1 MCPEIQSQDRLI
13 TRILLL
19 CRIAELKHSHI
30 SIKELAEL
38 LPDVS
43 EEWLSENWSSI
54 NELGSRYRLRDGM
67 VIPLSEER
75 LVSDTLV
82 REQTIKNVSLALRFL
97 SLCGTSDIYS
107 AGISGSTSYYTPK
120 PSDDVDLFCITVT
133 NGMWFFL
140 FRALLLARF
149 FRFLYSKEPEITLAL
164 TMDYKYARD
173 EFSRRH
179 DALFARDALQALQ
192 IYGRANYRSLLL
204 NASWIS
210 RFYPK
215 LYSDKLNKLEEKE
228 DSISFGSYIRG
239 NTSLNLF
246 LQMLVGNYIRL
257 RSWSIDRRLAG
268 RGKSSAR
275 FRIRMNVDHLF
286 YESIQYL
293 KLRSMYFSLFSKDN
307 HSPTEHGNPD
317 Q

>member
-1 MCPEIQSQDRLI
+1 MCPEIQSQDRLVA
-13 TRILLL
+13 RILLL
-19 CRIAELKHSHI
+19 CGIAELKHSHI
-30 SIKELAEL
+30 STKELAEL

-54 NELGSRYRLRDGM
+54 NELGSRYRLSDGI

-75 LVSDTLV
+75 LVSDTNA
-82 REQTIKNVSLALRFL
+82 REQSIKNISLALRFL
-97 SLCGTSDIYS
+97 SLSGTSDIYS
-107 AGISGSTSYYTPK
+107 AGISGSTSYFTPK
-120 PSDDVDLFCITVT
+120 PSDDVDLFCITAT

-164 TMDYKYARD
+164 TMDYKYASG

-192 IYGRANYRSLLL
+192 IYGRANYKSLLL
-204 NASWIS
+204 KASWIS

-215 LYSDKLNKLEEKE
+215 LYSDKLNKLAENE
-228 DSISFGSYIRG
+228 DSISFRSHTRG
-239 NTSLNLF
+239 NTPLNLF
-246 LQMLVGNYIRL
+246 LRLLLGNYIRL
-257 RSWSIDRRLAG
+257 RSWSTDRRLAA
-268 RGKSSAR
+268 RGKSYAR

-307 HSPTEHGNPD
+307 QSPTEHLNPG